1 MAMFKRRDKGMNGK
15 KIRKDPYRGAL
26 EMLEDMYPNK
36 LRPSLDYLLKQMDEI
51 KDNIASFEPLNSS
64 QKTALQKFEIEYT
77 HDTNSMDG
85 NGLSLNDT
93 YQVLFDDI
101 AIANKKVSDHI
112 AMINHRD
119 AWQYAKYK
127 LSTEND
133 LDKNLM
139 LSFHKF
145 LRHAIDPI
153 HAGRFREVEIEI
165 PGATHKPPHP
175 EELEPAIDEYFQFY
189 EDNKDEMNPILL
201 AARMHY
207 KLAIIHPFKKG
218 NGFISRLICN
228 FILKKHGYP
237 LFNIPA
243 DLENKM
249 HYFHALDGVYGEK
262 GDEHFCVFV
271 TQILKNCAL
280 NHLATIIVHTSKTR
294 GIFFDRVIE
303 KLGSTKMKI
312 LINNIVS

>member
-1 MAMFKRRDKGMNGK
+1 MAIFKRRDTSVNGR
-15 KIRKDPYRGAL
+15 KIRKDPYRGVL

-36 LRPSLDYLLKQMDEI
+36 LRPSLNYLLKQLDEI
-51 KDNIASFEPLNSS
+51 KDNLNSFEPLNIN
-64 QKTALQKFEIEYT
+64 QKTALQKFEIEYI

-85 NGLSLNDT
+85 NGLSLSDT

-119 AWQYAKYK
+119 AWQYAKYMISEGK
-127 LSTEND
+127 D
-133 LDKNLM
+133 LNKDLM
-139 LSFHKF
+139 LSLHKF
-145 LRHAIDPI
+145 LRHAIDAI
-153 HAGRFREVEIEI
+153 NAGRFRDVDIEI

-175 EELEPAIDEYFQFY
+175 EELDRAMDKYFQFY
-189 EDNKDEMNPILL
+189 ENNKNSMNPILL

-249 HYFHALDGVYGEK
+249 QYFHVLDGVYGEK
-262 GDEHFCVFV
+262 GDEHFCIFIA
-271 TQILKNCAL
+271 QMLKNCAL
-280 NHLATIIVHTSKTR
+280 HHLAIIVANTSKTR
-294 GIFFDRVIE
+294 GIFFDRIIE
-303 KLGSTKMKI
+303 KLGPSKMKL